1 MKKLLIVIM
10 ISSSFLRAQTHI
22 VPEGFSGISTSFQY
36 DQNVDF
42 FGEGKFLRSS
52 YQNSIG
58 FGYIYNGT
66 VGIDL
71 SYGYSLND
79 KKDTYVFDVID
90 GESSSEDEN
99 FNFTKNFRSE
109 NSNVGDKTFS
119 FGLTYYLN
127 ESQNL
132 FTQDLPVN
140 LSVGLRYGTKS
151 YSSDAL
157 KFLDQDFYGKFY
169 AFEFGV
175 YKELETDASFFMIPR
190 IKLGISNEK
199 NIYNS
204 LDIPLS
210 GEENTADF
218 QDLDTDSFKVSS
230 TYLEI
235 ALPFILNNTSA
246 GQPFIEPSIA
256 NKYGTT
262 HLGLRFGFLF

>member
-1 MKKLLIVIM
+1 
-10 ISSSFLRAQTHI
+10 
-22 VPEGFSGISTSFQY
+22 
-36 DQNVDF
+36 
-42 FGEGKFLRSS
+42 
-52 YQNSIG
+52 
-58 FGYIYNGT
+58 
-66 VGIDL
+66 
-71 SYGYSLND
+71 
-79 KKDTYVFDVID
+79 
-90 GESSSEDEN
+90 
-99 FNFTKNFRSE
+99 
-109 NSNVGDKTFS
+109 
-119 FGLTYYLN
+119 
-127 ESQNL
+127 
-132 FTQDLPVN
+132 
-140 LSVGLRYGTKS
+140 
-151 YSSDAL
+151 
-157 KFLDQDFYGKFY
+157 
-169 AFEFGV
+169 
-175 YKELETDASFFMIPR
+175 MIPR